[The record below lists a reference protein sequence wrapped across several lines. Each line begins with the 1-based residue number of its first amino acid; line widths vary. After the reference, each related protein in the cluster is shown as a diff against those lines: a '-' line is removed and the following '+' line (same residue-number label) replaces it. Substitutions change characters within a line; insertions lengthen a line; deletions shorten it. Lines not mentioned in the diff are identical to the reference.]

1 MLRTN
6 QRDGPA
12 KDEKERPAETD
23 YAPRCLIL
31 YITVSNEAAD
41 AVDRQIT
48 QAEVFKFLA
57 EKAQNEADQHWQFV
71 TQEICAADFPGW
83 THCFQPV
90 IPRLFMA
97 MTGGAGLGPCFE
109 RQVQTFDTDP
119 VKESS

>member
-6 QRDGPA
+6 QQDGPA

-57 EKAQNEADQHWQFV
+57 EKAQNEADQHWQLV
-71 TQEICAADFPGW
+71 TQEIGAAEFPGVAEY
-83 THCFQPV
+83 CQPV
-90 IPRLFMA
+90 IPGLFEPMIDDDS
-97 MTGGAGLGPCFE
+97 LSPFSE
-109 RQVQTFDTDP
+109 IWV
-119 VKESS
+119 